1 MIPRMS
7 KYWKCRYR
15 EVDSVWGGMMISST
29 TQANQNFFKGNS
41 NLAKPYPTSVH
52 TAICSTAMLRE
63 TNKVFRNVF
72 P

>member
-1 MIPRMS
+1 MI
-7 KYWKCRYR
+7 
-15 EVDSVWGGMMISST
+15 IST